1 MSQESEFLAMLIA
14 SMHDAAT
21 SGQCTQLQTTIT
33 PTGHRPTLVRLI
45 VVPEEMEFVRGSGVG
60 PFRRPG

>member
-14 SMHDAAT
+14 SMHEAAT
-21 SGQCTQLQTTIT
+21 TGHCTQLQTRIT

-45 VVPEEMEFVRGSGVG
+45 V
-60 PFRRPG
+60 